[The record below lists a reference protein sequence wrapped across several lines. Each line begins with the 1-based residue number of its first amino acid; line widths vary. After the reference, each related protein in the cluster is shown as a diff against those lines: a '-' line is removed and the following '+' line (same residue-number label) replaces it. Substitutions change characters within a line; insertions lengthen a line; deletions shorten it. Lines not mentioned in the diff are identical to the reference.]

1 MIQLGNFIPHTGE
14 QSFTRPIIQKGVN
27 HTSFWV
33 CDSLAE
39 RGQPERAVGGRGR
52 MLEPVNPRAVA
63 MHRRENRMPAQL
75 GVEQGKL
82 ADHMRTIGRI
92 LPDDAKREMDGSRDP
107 LAGPGRPR
115 EAGATRSRAAH
126 QSGDGC

>member
-1 MIQLGNFIPHTGE
+1 
-14 QSFTRPIIQKGVN
+14 
-27 HTSFWV
+27 
-33 CDSLAE
+33 
-39 RGQPERAVGGRGR
+39 
-52 MLEPVNPRAVA
+52 

-115 EAGATRSRAAH
+115 EAGATCSRAAH